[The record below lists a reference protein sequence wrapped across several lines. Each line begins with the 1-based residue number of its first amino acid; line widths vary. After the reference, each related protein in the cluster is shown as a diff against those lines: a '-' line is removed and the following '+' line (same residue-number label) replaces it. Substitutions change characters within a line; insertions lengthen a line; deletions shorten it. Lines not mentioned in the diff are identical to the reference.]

1 MKRREFVKK
10 VGLVSA
16 TGLVVGCDPTEK
28 TPSPSTGT
36 DAGAAGVADAPPT
49 SAKAPGTDFSGR
61 VFYSDMSVTGAD
73 GSTQQ
78 GFKHTSSAAQQADP
92 KAPYQMPLTQE
103 EQDIMD
109 GKKGPELAKVMAIV
123 VAHGNAFGAEKLVDL
138 GGAPHCS
145 LYTGTDYMKP
155 MIDLFQ
161 QCADAGLKSY
171 APYTVN
177 PRCYDIYNVNNN
189 ETDMRLI
196 YEGYKYQRD
205 LDWVHA
211 QLGAPDLNYRSCV

>member
-1 MKRREFVKK
+1 
-10 VGLVSA
+10 
-16 TGLVVGCDPTEK
+16 
-28 TPSPSTGT
+28 
-36 DAGAAGVADAPPT
+36 
-49 SAKAPGTDFSGR
+49 
-61 VFYSDMSVTGAD
+61 
-73 GSTQQ
+73 
-78 GFKHTSSAAQQADP
+78 
-92 KAPYQMPLTQE
+92 MPLTQE

-161 QCADAGLKSY
+161 ECADAGLKTY

-177 PRCYDIYNVNNN
+177 PRCYDVYNVNNN
-189 ETDMRLI
+189 ETDMRV
-196 YEGYKYQRD
+196 D
-205 LDWVHA
+205 LRGLQISA
-211 QLGAPDLNYRSCV
+211 GPGLGSCPTRRAGPELPQLRLLRR